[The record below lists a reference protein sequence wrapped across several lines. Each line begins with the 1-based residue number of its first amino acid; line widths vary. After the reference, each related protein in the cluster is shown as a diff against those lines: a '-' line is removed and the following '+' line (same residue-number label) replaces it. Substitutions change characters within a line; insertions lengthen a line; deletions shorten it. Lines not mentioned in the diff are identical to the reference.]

1 MIFNILNNH
10 ELQNDFRLAPDKT
23 GIEREMLAN
32 YQLKIPDFYISIL
45 TVKKLVLKIIHLI
58 LELNQSQRLK
68 PYVQLNIKKNRKRKN
83 GDKYGK
89 AFTN

>member
-1 MIFNILNNH
+1 
-10 ELQNDFRLAPDKT
+10 
-23 GIEREMLAN
+23 MLAN

-45 TVKKLVLKIIHLI
+45 TIKKLVLKIIHLI

-83 GDKYGK
+83 GDNYGK